1 MEFAKLRQ
9 KILSS
14 IADVLFSIYNVVAI
28 SLIAIVL
35 IWHRAWKLQ
44 PRKK

>member
-14 IADVLFSIYNVVAI
+14 IADVLFSLYNMVAV
-28 SLIAIVL
+28 SLIALVL
-35 IWHRAWKLQ
+35 IWHRAWKIQ
-44 PRKK
+44 PRKR